1 MISWL
6 ILFVAGCFEV
16 AGISTLN
23 GYANAGTA
31 RRKVTFLLAT
41 IVLFAIALS
50 SLSISMREI
59 PLSVAYAIFTG
70 VGTIGAVAVGV
81 LINGDKIRLLKGASI
96 FLIIFSAIMLKLV

>member
-1 MISWL
+1 MISFL

-81 LINGDKIRLLKGASI
+81 FINGDKIRLLKGASI

>member
-1 MISWL
+1 MISYL

-23 GYANAGTA
+23 GYANASTV
-31 RRKVTFLLAT
+31 RRKVMFIMST
-41 IVLFAIALS
+41 ILLFAVALS

-81 LINGDKIRLLKGASI
+81 FINGDKIRLLKGASI
-96 FLIIFSAIMLKLV
+96 FIIIFSAIMLKLV

>member
-1 MISWL
+1 MISYI

-23 GYANAGTA
+23 GYANAVTV
-31 RRKVTFLLAT
+31 RNKVRFLLAT
-41 IVLFAIALS
+41 IMLFAVALS
-50 SLSISMREI
+50 SLSVSMREI

-81 LINGDKIRLLKGASI
+81 FVNGDKINRLKGVSI

>member
-1 MISWL
+1 MISYI

-23 GYANAGTA
+23 GYANAVTV
-31 RRKVTFLLAT
+31 RNKVRFLLAT
-41 IVLFAIALS
+41 IMLFAVALS
-50 SLSISMREI
+50 SLSVSMREI

-70 VGTIGAVAVGV
+70 VGTIDAVAVGV
-81 LINGDKIRLLKGASI
+81 FVNGDKINRLKGVSI

>member
-1 MISWL
+1 MISYL

-23 GYANAGTA
+23 GYANAGTV
-31 RRKVTFLLAT
+31 RRKITFLLAT
-41 IVLFAIALS
+41 ILLFAVALS

-81 LINGDKIRLLKGASI
+81 FINGDKISLLKGASI

>member
-1 MISWL
+1 MISYT
-6 ILFVAGCFEV
+6 ILFIAGCFEV

-23 GYANAGTA
+23 GYANANTL
-31 RRKVTFLLAT
+31 RRKVMFLLAT
-41 IVLFAIALS
+41 ILLFAVALS

-81 LINGDKIRLLKGASI
+81 LINGDKIRCIKGASI

>member
-1 MISWL
+1 MISYL
-6 ILFVAGCFEV
+6 VLFIAGCFEV

-23 GYANAGTA
+23 GYANTETVS
-31 RRKVTFLLAT
+31 RKVTFLLAT

-70 VGTIGAVAVGV
+70 VGTVGAVAVGV
-81 LINGDKIRLLKGASI
+81 FINGDKIRLLKGASI